1 MHPLA
6 TEITA
11 GITAGAAKT
20 LAFYPLDT
28 LVTRREVGRPLL
40 VPRETLEGA
49 RPAAIRDVYAGSV
62 LATLGMLPYALLF
75 HTAFYLCEAAL
86 ARFAISAALVKA
98 RPERSHPPPAHPLC
112 LSGGSLFAGAHG
124 SDEPRTMLIFS
135 PTEAPRLVL
144 GSAALG
150 LEGVAGLYRGFGST
164 LARNVPYNALHFGLY
179 ALAASALRPARLP
192 ATEALSGARLQS
204 RSRRGRAAAGAL
216 TALLT
221 TPLDLVNT
229 RLQTQRIFTASGA
242 AANLSGVVDAISRVA
257 AEEGGPTA
265 LMRGAGLRAAQYAP
279 SGLLFFC
286 VYEAVKRRAASGG
299 L

>member
-86 ARFAISAALVKA
+86 ARFAISAALVKV
-98 RPERSHPPPAHPLC
+98 C
-112 LSGGSLFAGAHG
+112 AGTCGAVAAAAVGVPFEGLKHRLQLQVRG
-124 SDEPRTMLIFS
+124 YT
-135 PTEAPRLVL
+135 TPRL
-144 GSAALG
+144 ALASTLR

-192 ATEALSGARLQS
+192 ATEALSG
-204 RSRRGRAAAGAL
+204 AAAGAL

>member
-1 MHPLA
+1 VLLKKERKNSAVLFFLRELQLCPSCHPAPLLRVARRPPRMHPLA

-150 LEGVAGLYRGFGST
+150 F
-164 LARNVPYNALHFGLY
+164 
-179 ALAASALRPARLP
+179 
-192 ATEALSGARLQS
+192 
-204 RSRRGRAAAGAL
+204 
-216 TALLT
+216 
-221 TPLDLVNT
+221 
-229 RLQTQRIFTASGA
+229 
-242 AANLSGVVDAISRVA
+242 
-257 AEEGGPTA
+257 
-265 LMRGAGLRAAQYAP
+265 
-279 SGLLFFC
+279 
-286 VYEAVKRRAASGG
+286 
-299 L
+299 